1 VVGSSLSK
9 RPKRLFHAIVA
20 CGVTITA
27 CGSTTTTGGD
37 GGTSDA
43 TSDAKNPKDASSN
56 DGSVFPSDAQ
66 DEADAFDP
74 PDVIDNDS
82 GTTIKPPPPT
92 IH

>member
-1 VVGSSLSK
+1 VGSSLSK

-27 CGSTTTTGGD
+27 CGSGTTTGDD

-43 TSDAKNPKDASSN
+43 AADAKSPKDGAVV
-56 DGSVFPSDAQ
+56 DATFPSDAQ
-66 DEADAFDP
+66 DEPDAFDP
-74 PDVIDNDS
+74 PDVTENDVVV
-82 GTTIKPPPPT
+82 IKPPPPPPP